1 MKTSMMKLRKNSQE
15 NKELMISTFRR
26 TRINSQRSRNKTRNR
41 TDKTLRMDIMDRMGI
56 KMDCQMGIKL
66 KILDKI
72 KSRWIKIRLET
83 RLRRTKIRNL
93 QIEEYFI
100 IIQILYM
107 SLLYSFMAFQLLN
120 NIFACIFQ
128 CWERENF

>member
-1 MKTSMMKLRKNSQE
+1 
-15 NKELMISTFRR
+15 
-26 TRINSQRSRNKTRNR
+26 
-41 TDKTLRMDIMDRMGI
+41 
-56 KMDCQMGIKL
+56 MGIKL

-128 CWERENF
+128 C

>member
-1 MKTSMMKLRKNSQE
+1 
-15 NKELMISTFRR
+15 
-26 TRINSQRSRNKTRNR
+26 
-41 TDKTLRMDIMDRMGI
+41 MDIMDRMGI
-56 KMDCQMGIKL
+56 KMDYQMGIKL

-72 KSRWIKIRLET
+72 KSRRIKIRLET

-107 SLLYSFMAFQLLN
+107 SLLYLFMAFQLLN
-120 NIFACIFQ
+120 NIFACIF
-128 CWERENF
+128 